1 MSEAPIRKPTP
12 AMPDVLALTVR
23 DVRECL
29 HLGLSDFARA
39 PLIGVGLGAIFALIG
54 LVIVTS
60 LFASDAPWMAY
71 PFAIGFP
78 LVGPFAAAGIYEVS
92 RTLEQG
98 AVPRGSQVISAMWA
112 QRRRE
117 LGWMAFVMLFVFWIW
132 MYQVRLLIALCLGL
146 VSFASLQ
153 EFLTVLLTT
162 EQGWI
167 FLSIGHVVGG
177 ALALILFSITVFS
190 MPLLMDRSLDVV
202 TAMITSV
209 KAVVASPMVLLGW
222 GVIVT
227 FTVLV
232 ACVPFF
238 LGLLVVLPVLG
249 HTTWHLYRRAIPP
262 DTSVQ

>member
-1 MSEAPIRKPTP
+1 MSEAPTQKSGSSLPGVN
-12 AMPDVLALTVR
+12 VLTAQ

-29 HLGLSDFARA
+29 QLGLSDFARA
-39 PLIGVGLGAIFALIG
+39 PLSGIVLGAIFAAIG
-54 LVIVTS
+54 MVIVSS
-60 LFASDAPWMAY
+60 LFASDAPWLAY

-92 RTLEQG
+92 RMLEQDETPNL
-98 AVPRGSQVISAMWA
+98 ASVFSAMWE

-153 EFLTVLLTT
+153 EFLTVILTT
-162 EQGWI
+162 QEGLI
-167 FLSIGHVVGG
+167 FLGVGHVVGA

-190 MPLLMDRSLDVV
+190 MPLLMDRSLDIV

-209 KAVVASPMVLLGW
+209 RCVVASPRVMLVW

-227 FTVLV
+227 LTVLI

-249 HTTWHLYRRAIPP
+249 HTTWHLYRRAIDPE
-262 DTSVQ
+262 S

>member
-1 MSEAPIRKPTP
+1 MSEAPTQKPAASLP
-12 AMPDVLALTVR
+12 GVNALSAQ
-23 DVRECL
+23 DIRECL
-29 HLGLSDFARA
+29 QLGLSDFARA
-39 PLIGVGLGAIFALIG
+39 PFIGIVLGAVFAAIG
-54 LVIVTS
+54 LVIVLS
-60 LFASDAPWMAY
+60 LFASDAPWLAY

-92 RTLEQG
+92 RALERDETPSLSS
-98 AVPRGSQVISAMWA
+98 VFSAMWA

-132 MYQVRLLIALCLGL
+132 MYQIRLLIALCLGL
-146 VSFASLQ
+146 VSFAGLQ
-153 EFLTVLLTT
+153 EFLTVILTT
-162 EQGWI
+162 QEGWI
-167 FLSIGHVVGG
+167 FLGVGHVVGA

-190 MPLLMDRSLDVV
+190 MPLLMDRSLDIV

-209 KAVVASPMVLLGW
+209 RGVVASPRVMLIW

-227 FTVLV
+227 LTVLV

-249 HTTWHLYRRAIPP
+249 HTTWHLYRRAVEPE
-262 DTSVQ
+262 S

>member
-1 MSEAPIRKPTP
+1 MSEAPIQKS
-12 AMPDVLALTVR
+12 APDLPEVRALSAQ

-29 HLGLSDFARA
+29 QLGLSDFARA
-39 PLIGVGLGAIFALIG
+39 PFIGIVLGAIFAAIG
-54 LVIVTS
+54 LVIVLS
-60 LFASDAPWMAY
+60 LFASNTPWLAY

-92 RTLEQG
+92 RMLERDEAPTLRS
-98 AVPRGSQVISAMWA
+98 VFSAMWA

-132 MYQVRLLIALCLGL
+132 MYQIRLLIALCLGL
-146 VSFASLQ
+146 VSFAGLQ
-153 EFLTVLLTT
+153 EFLTVILTT
-162 EQGWI
+162 QEGWI
-167 FLSIGHVVGG
+167 FLGVGHVVGA

-190 MPLLMDRSLDVV
+190 MPLLMDRSHDIV

-209 KAVVASPMVLLGW
+209 RGVVASPRVMLIW

-227 FTVLV
+227 LTVLI

-249 HTTWHLYRRAIPP
+249 HTTWHLYRRAIEPEG
-262 DTSVQ
+262 